1 MKESIKLKSP
11 IDSIIV
17 DLIMDHFNA
26 QAFSGQH
33 EVLTSQAFD
42 SICDMAETLY
52 FKDVVI
58 KEKPALA

>member
-33 EVLTSQAFD
+33 EVLTSQDFD

>member
-1 MKESIKLKSP
+1 MKKPIKLKSP

-33 EVLTSQAFD
+33 EVLTSHDFD
-42 SICDMAETLY
+42 TI
-52 FKDVVI
+52 
-58 KEKPALA
+58 